1 MVNINKPPKGI
12 DPVTYDYLYQ
22 LSELLGVML
31 DNGGVNPVQT
41 AQPQVQQPTASAP
54 SADFS
59 ELRSLIIKT
68 AGQVTKTRE
77 ELGGLSDDVE
87 GVEERV
93 ELVDDDIA
101 SVNNRITD
109 LDAGYK
115 ETYVAVSDYGT
126 FKSDTE
132 QRLKANS
139 DGIAQNLSYYSEL
152 TDEVTGSKKE
162 ISYLKKQQTDLVAY
176 IKQGIIGRDEEGRP
190 EFGIA
195 IGKDIEVDTN
205 GEIVKKSFCATFT
218 SERLAFWQ
226 GNTWVAYITGK
237 QLRVSDVVALRELQ
251 VEDWSIKTD
260 NGLSFKY
267 VGG

>member
-41 AQPQVQQPTASAP
+41 VQPQQPTASAP

-68 AGQVTKTRE
+68 ADQVTKTRE
-77 ELGGLSDDVE
+77 ELGGLSEDVE

-139 DGIAQNLSYYSEL
+139 DGIAQNLSYYSDL
-152 TDEVTGSKKE
+152 TTAITDSEKD
-162 ISYLKKQQTDLVAY
+162 ISDLQQQQTELAAY
-176 IKQGIIGRDEEGRP
+176 IKQGIIGRDENRNP

-195 IGKDIEVDTN
+195 IGKNIEVNTN
-205 GEIVKKSFCATFT
+205 GEIVKNSFCATFT

-226 GNTWVAYITGK
+226 GNTLVAYITGE